1 MTDEPRTSRRSQAW
15 FGAQGRSGMV
25 YRSWMRSQ
33 GFGHEVFDGRPV
45 IGIATS
51 ASELAPCN
59 AHLTRVAE
67 AVKRGV
73 WQAGGFPLQFPTM
86 ATGETLMRP
95 TAMLYR
101 NLMAMEV
108 EELIRANPL
117 DGVVLLSGCDKTT
130 PAMLMGAA
138 SVDLPAVMVT
148 GGPMLNGK
156 YRGQDVGSGTHVWK
170 FEEDLKTG
178 RMTEEECFFAEGCMA
193 RSNGHCMTMGTAS
206 TMACLAEALGMQLPG
221 SAAWPAVDSRRM
233 ETAQAA
239 GQRIVG
245 MVEEE
250 LRPSRILTREAFEN
264 AVRVNAAIGGSTN
277 AVIHLLAIAGR
288 VGVDLSLRDFD
299 ELARAVPTLVNL
311 MPSGKYLMEDFCYAG
326 GLPAVLAELLG
337 GGLLHGS
344 QITVTGRTI
353 AENNTGSTD
362 NTGNTGNTERVGSDP
377 DPDPDFDVITR
388 LDAPFQPA
396 GTGIA
401 VLRGNLCP
409 DGAVIKQS
417 AASPHLLTHRG
428 PARVFD
434 SPEAYH
440 EVADDPDL
448 DIDEN
453 TVIVIRN
460 AGPKGY
466 PGMPEVANV
475 PLPAKLLKAGV
486 KDMVRVC
493 DGRMSGTGYGTVVLH
508 VAPEAAVGG
517 PSPWSTTGT
526 RSSSTSPT
534 APCAWTSTTPSSRD
548 AGGRG
553 GHPPNGTPAVTPGS
567 TPRTSNRPTGAP
579 TSDSCGETADTRFP
593 ETPTEG
599 DERAAVDHAHG
610 PFGRTAS
617 FLVGGVTRPC
627 EARAAHSK
635 MAPDRPRDAANGRVR
650 RHPGEPDT
658 SAPCAWPARCGRR
671 SRTASRPLPHH
682 RHGLGRGRHHHRG
695 VGCSLRSRQPWAV
708 TSSTSP
714 PAWPYG
720 TRRPGRPVR
729 ERSTHSWRK
738 YGWTGGRAD
747 AVMLGR
753 ALLRDPYLALRR
765 HASDRATWPAQY
777 HRAL

>member
-1 MTDEPRTSRRSQAW
+1 
-15 FGAQGRSGMV
+15 
-25 YRSWMRSQ
+25 
-33 GFGHEVFDGRPV
+33 
-45 IGIATS
+45 
-51 ASELAPCN
+51 
-59 AHLTRVAE
+59 
-67 AVKRGV
+67 
-73 WQAGGFPLQFPTM
+73 
-86 ATGETLMRP
+86 
-95 TAMLYR
+95 
-101 NLMAMEV
+101 
-108 EELIRANPL
+108 
-117 DGVVLLSGCDKTT
+117 
-130 PAMLMGAA
+130 
-138 SVDLPAVMVT
+138 
-148 GGPMLNGK
+148 
-156 YRGQDVGSGTHVWK
+156 
-170 FEEDLKTG
+170 
-178 RMTEEECFFAEGCMA
+178 
-193 RSNGHCMTMGTAS
+193 
-206 TMACLAEALGMQLPG
+206 
-221 SAAWPAVDSRRM
+221 
-233 ETAQAA
+233 
-239 GQRIVG
+239 

-517 PSPWSTTGT
+517 PLALVHDGDPVVLDVPHRTLRLDVDDAELT
-526 RSSSTSPT
+526 RRRRAWR
-534 APCAWTSTTPSSRD
+534 APAERH
-548 AGGRG
+548 AGGYAWLYTQNVEQADRG
-553 GHPPNGTPAVTPGS
+553 ADFGFLRGNRGHEV
-567 TPRTSNRPTGAP
+567 
-579 TSDSCGETADTRFP
+579 
-593 ETPTEG
+593 
-599 DERAAVDHAHG
+599 
-610 PFGRTAS
+610 
-617 FLVGGVTRPC
+617 
-627 EARAAHSK
+627 
-635 MAPDRPRDAANGRVR
+635 PRDS
-650 RHPGEPDT
+650 H
-658 SAPCAWPARCGRR
+658 
-671 SRTASRPLPHH
+671 
-682 RHGLGRGRHHHRG
+682 
-695 VGCSLRSRQPWAV
+695 
-708 TSSTSP
+708 
-714 PAWPYG
+714 
-720 TRRPGRPVR
+720 
-729 ERSTHSWRK
+729 
-738 YGWTGGRAD
+738 
-747 AVMLGR
+747 
-753 ALLRDPYLALRR
+753 
-765 HASDRATWPAQY
+765 
-777 HRAL
+777 

>member
-1 MTDEPRTSRRSQAW
+1 MTDGPRTNRRSQAW
-15 FGAQGRSGMV
+15 FGAQGRAGML
-25 YRSWMRSQ
+25 YRSWMRNQ

-59 AHLTRVAE
+59 AHLTDVAE

-193 RSNGHCMTMGTAS
+193 RSRGHCMTMGTAS
-206 TMACLAEALGMQLPG
+206 TMACMAEALGMQLPG

-239 GQRIVG
+239 GRRIVT

-250 LRPSRILTREAFEN
+250 LRPSHILTREAFEN
-264 AVRVNAAIGGSTN
+264 AIRVNAAIGGSTN
-277 AVIHLLAIAGR
+277 ALIHLTALAGR
-288 VGVDLSLRDFD
+288 VGVELDLGDFD
-299 ELARAVPTLVNL
+299 ALVRAVPTLVNL
-311 MPSGKYLMEDFCYAG
+311 MPSGTYLMEDFCYAG
-326 GLPAVLAELLG
+326 GLPAVLAELLS
-337 GGLLHGS
+337 GGLLHGE
-344 QITVTGRTI
+344 QITVTGRTV
-353 AENNTGSTD
+353 AENTASA
-362 NTGNTGNTERVGSDP
+362 ERIGD
-377 DPDPDFDVITR
+377 DVITP
-388 LDAPFQPA
+388 LDTPFQPA

-409 DGAVIKQS
+409 DGAVLKQS

-440 EVADDPDL
+440 AVADDPDL
-448 DIDEN
+448 DVDEN
-453 TVIVIRN
+453 TVLVIRN

-466 PGMPEVANV
+466 PGMPEVSNV

-486 KDMVRVC
+486 TDMVRVC

-517 PSPWSTTGT
+517 PLALVRDGDPVVLDVPH
-526 RSSSTSPT
+526 RSLHLDVDEAELARRREEWR
-534 APCAWTSTTPSSRD
+534 APAEKY
-548 AGGRG
+548 AGGYTWLYTQHVEQADKGADFDFLHGSRG
-553 GHPPNGTPAVTPGS
+553 HEV
-567 TPRTSNRPTGAP
+567 
-579 TSDSCGETADTRFP
+579 
-593 ETPTEG
+593 
-599 DERAAVDHAHG
+599 
-610 PFGRTAS
+610 
-617 FLVGGVTRPC
+617 
-627 EARAAHSK
+627 
-635 MAPDRPRDAANGRVR
+635 PRDS
-650 RHPGEPDT
+650 H
-658 SAPCAWPARCGRR
+658 
-671 SRTASRPLPHH
+671 
-682 RHGLGRGRHHHRG
+682 
-695 VGCSLRSRQPWAV
+695 
-708 TSSTSP
+708 
-714 PAWPYG
+714 
-720 TRRPGRPVR
+720 
-729 ERSTHSWRK
+729 
-738 YGWTGGRAD
+738 
-747 AVMLGR
+747 
-753 ALLRDPYLALRR
+753 
-765 HASDRATWPAQY
+765 
-777 HRAL
+777 

>member
-1 MTDEPRTSRRSQAW
+1 
-15 FGAQGRSGMV
+15 
-25 YRSWMRSQ
+25 

-73 WQAGGFPLQFPTM
+73 WQAGALPLQFPTM

-156 YRGQDVGSGTHVWK
+156 FRGQDVGSGTHVWK

-178 RMTEEECFFAEGCMA
+178 RMSEEECFFAEGCMA

-206 TMACLAEALGMQLPG
+206 TMACMAEALGMQLPG

-239 GQRIVG
+239 GQRIVA

-250 LRPSRILTREAFEN
+250 LRPSRILTRAAFEN

-277 AVIHLLAIAGR
+277 AVIHLTAIAGR
-288 VGVDLSLRDFD
+288 VGVELGLRDFD
-299 ELARAVPTLVNL
+299 ELVRAVPTLVNL
-311 MPSGKYLMEDFCYAG
+311 MPSGTYLMEDFCYAG
-326 GLPAVLAELLG
+326 GLPAVMAELLD
-337 GGLLHGS
+337 GGLLHGGPV
-344 QITVTGRTI
+344 TVTGRTV
-353 AENNTGSTD
+353 AEN
-362 NTGNTGNTERVGSDP
+362 TESAERYDT
-377 DPDPDFDVITR
+377 DVITP

-401 VLRGNLCP
+401 VLSGNLCP

-466 PGMPEVANV
+466 PGMPEVSNV

-486 KDMVRVC
+486 TDMVRIC

-517 PSPWSTTGT
+517 PL
-526 RSSSTSPT
+526 
-534 APCAWTSTTPSSRD
+534 ALVRD
-548 AGGRG
+548 
-553 GHPPNGTPAVTPGS
+553 
-567 TPRTSNRPTGAP
+567 
-579 TSDSCGETADTRFP
+579 
-593 ETPTEG
+593 G
-599 DERAAVDHAHG
+599 DPIVLDV
-610 PFGRTAS
+610 PGRTLRLDVDDAELARRRQEWTPPAEQYS
-617 FLVGGVTRPC
+617 SGYTWLYTQHVEQADRGADFTFLRGSRGHAV
-627 EARAAHSK
+627 
-635 MAPDRPRDAANGRVR
+635 PRDS
-650 RHPGEPDT
+650 H
-658 SAPCAWPARCGRR
+658 
-671 SRTASRPLPHH
+671 
-682 RHGLGRGRHHHRG
+682 
-695 VGCSLRSRQPWAV
+695 
-708 TSSTSP
+708 
-714 PAWPYG
+714 
-720 TRRPGRPVR
+720 
-729 ERSTHSWRK
+729 
-738 YGWTGGRAD
+738 
-747 AVMLGR
+747 
-753 ALLRDPYLALRR
+753 
-765 HASDRATWPAQY
+765 
-777 HRAL
+777 

>member
-1 MTDEPRTSRRSQAW
+1 MTDGNHTSRRSQAW
-15 FGAQGRSGMV
+15 FGASGRGGMV
-25 YRSWMRSQ
+25 YRSWMRNQ
-33 GFGHEVFDGRPV
+33 GFGHDVFDGRPV

-206 TMACLAEALGMQLPG
+206 TMACMAEALGMQLPG

-233 ETAQAA
+233 EIAQSA

-264 AVRVNAAIGGSTN
+264 AIRVNAAIGGSTN
-277 AVIHLLAIAGR
+277 AIIHLTAIAGR
-288 VGVDLSLRDFD
+288 VGVDLDLGDFD

-326 GLPAVLAELLG
+326 GLPAVMAELLRG
-337 GGLLHGS
+337 ELLHGE
-344 QITVTGRTI
+344 QITVTGRGV
-353 AENNTGSTD
+353 AEN
-362 NTGNTGNTERVGSDP
+362 VGSAENYDT
-377 DPDPDFDVITR
+377 DVITG

-396 GTGIA
+396 GTGTA

-440 EVADDPDL
+440 AVADDPDL
-448 DIDEN
+448 DVDEN

-466 PGMPEVANV
+466 PGMPEVSNV
-475 PLPAKLLKAGV
+475 PLPAKLLKAGI
-486 KDMVRVC
+486 KDMVRIC

-517 PSPWSTTGT
+517 PLAVVRDGDHVVLDVPNRTLDLDVDDAELARRRKAWKAPAESH
-526 RSSSTSPT
+526 TSGY
-534 APCAWTSTTPSSRD
+534 AWLYVQHVEQADKGADFGFLRGSR
-548 AGGRG
+548 
-553 GHPPNGTPAVTPGS
+553 GHEV
-567 TPRTSNRPTGAP
+567 
-579 TSDSCGETADTRFP
+579 
-593 ETPTEG
+593 
-599 DERAAVDHAHG
+599 
-610 PFGRTAS
+610 
-617 FLVGGVTRPC
+617 
-627 EARAAHSK
+627 
-635 MAPDRPRDAANGRVR
+635 PRDS
-650 RHPGEPDT
+650 H
-658 SAPCAWPARCGRR
+658 
-671 SRTASRPLPHH
+671 
-682 RHGLGRGRHHHRG
+682 
-695 VGCSLRSRQPWAV
+695 
-708 TSSTSP
+708 
-714 PAWPYG
+714 
-720 TRRPGRPVR
+720 
-729 ERSTHSWRK
+729 
-738 YGWTGGRAD
+738 
-747 AVMLGR
+747 
-753 ALLRDPYLALRR
+753 
-765 HASDRATWPAQY
+765 
-777 HRAL
+777 